1 MKRLLPLFLSLFLL
15 AGCSG
20 ADTPVTQQLFA
31 MNTTMT
37 LTLYGS
43 HASDA
48 ALSAQ
53 QAINRLDGLWSRTKA
68 SSDVSR
74 LNAAAGDPAPET
86 EVAPETGALLSRA
99 RELGA
104 LTGGALDITIAPIM
118 DAWGFGTTS
127 VFQESDF
134 RVPSRTELDALLPLV
149 DSGRLHVSGSA
160 EAPLA
165 WLDGPRHGR
174 GSGRGGQGP
183 RRRPPC
189 PPPDGFRRDLRHIG
203 SGRQPHGAG
212 TRPDG
217 TPWRIGVKDPRNTET
232 YFCILSLSDKTCSTS
247 GSYERKFEVDGTTY
261 HHILDPATGY
271 PAESGLLSVTAVSS
285 DGMLADGLSTACYV
299 MGAEQSVRLWRAH
312 GLEGAGFDLVLVR
325 EDGSVWITE
334 GLEDGLDFRGK
345 EAGYTYE
352 IIRR

>member
-1 MKRLLPLFLSLFLL
+1 
-15 AGCSG
+15 
-20 ADTPVTQQLFA
+20 
-31 MNTTMT
+31 
-37 LTLYGS
+37 
-43 HASDA
+43 
-48 ALSAQ
+48 
-53 QAINRLDGLWSRTKA
+53 
-68 SSDVSR
+68 
-74 LNAAAGDPAPET
+74 
-86 EVAPETGALLSRA
+86 
-99 RELGA
+99 
-104 LTGGALDITIAPIM
+104 
-118 DAWGFGTTS
+118 
-127 VFQESDF
+127 
-134 RVPSRTELDALLPLV
+134 PLV

-165 WLDGPRHGR
+165 WLDGPGMAVDLGAVAKGR
-174 GSGRGGQGP
+174 AADLLVPLLTDSGVTSAILDLGGN
-183 RRRPPC
+183 
-189 PPPDGFRRDLRHIG
+189 LT
-203 SGRQPHGAG
+203 ALG

-334 GLEDGLDFRGK
+334 GVEDGLDFRGK

>member
-118 DAWGFGTTS
+118 DAGASAPPPFS
-127 VFQESDF
+127 
-134 RVPSRTELDALLPLV
+134 RSRT
-149 DSGRLHVSGSA
+149 SG
-160 EAPLA
+160 
-165 WLDGPRHGR
+165 
-174 GSGRGGQGP
+174 
-183 RRRPPC
+183 C
-189 PPPDGFRRDLRHIG
+189 PPERSWTLFCPWWTA
-203 SGRQPHGAG
+203 AG
-212 TRPDG
+212 CTCPAPQRPRWPG
-217 TPWRIGVKDPRNTET
+217 WTAPAWPWIWARWPRAAPPT
-232 YFCILSLSDKTCSTS
+232 SLSPS
-247 GSYERKFEVDGTTY
+247 
-261 HHILDPATGY
+261 
-271 PAESGLLSVTAVSS
+271 
-285 DGMLADGLSTACYV
+285 
-299 MGAEQSVRLWRAH
+299 
-312 GLEGAGFDLVLVR
+312 
-325 EDGSVWITE
+325 
-334 GLEDGLDFRGK
+334 
-345 EAGYTYE
+345 
-352 IIRR
+352 